1 MKNSIRIFLLASAAL
16 TPSVPALADT
26 ATYTI
31 TTLDPVIAA
40 GGTATF
46 NGILAA
52 PAGNA
57 GLIQL
62 LGDTSTA
69 GAYTVDDTDFQLDT
83 PFTLSP
89 GAFYNG
95 PLFTVTLPGN
105 ASGTYTGFFD
115 ILFSDASSNTFY
127 DSAQF
132 SLSTPAIAA
141 TPEPGSWLLLL
152 TGTACAFVLR
162 RRYANAARA

>member
-1 MKNSIRIFLLASAAL
+1 MKNSTGILLSTAAAL
-16 TPSVPALADT
+16 LTSVPALADT

-31 TTLDPVIAA
+31 TTLNPIVAA

-46 NGILAA
+46 SGIISA
-52 PAGNA
+52 PASNA

-105 ASGTYTGFFD
+105 ARAEPTRA
-115 ILFSDASSNTFY
+115 FSI
-127 DSAQF
+127 F
-132 SLSTPAIAA
+132 SLPM
-141 TPEPGSWLLLL
+141 
-152 TGTACAFVLR
+152 R
-162 RRYANAARA
+162 ARTLSMTTRSSA

>member
-1 MKNSIRIFLLASAAL
+1 MKNSIGILLSTAAAL
-16 TPSVPALADT
+16 TVSVPALADT
-26 ATYTI
+26 ASYTI
-31 TTLDPVIAA
+31 TTSNPIVAA

-46 NGILAA
+46 SGIISAPASNTGIL
-52 PAGNA
+52 
-57 GLIQL
+57 QL

-69 GAYTVDDTDFQLDT
+69 GAYTVDDTDFLLDT

-115 ILFSDASSNTFY
+115 IQFADASSNTFY
-127 DSAQF
+127 DNAQF
-132 SLSTPAIAA
+132 SLSTPAVAA
-141 TPEPGSWLLLL
+141 TPEPGSWLLLS
-152 TGTACAFVLR
+152 TGMACAFMLR
-162 RRYANAARA
+162 RRYSAARA

>member
-1 MKNSIRIFLLASAAL
+1 MKNSIGLLLSTAAVLL
-16 TPSVPALADT
+16 TSVPALADT
-26 ATYTI
+26 ASYAI
-31 TTLDPVIAA
+31 TTLNPIVAA

-46 NGILAA
+46 SGIIAA
-52 PAGNA
+52 PASNA
-57 GLIQL
+57 GLLQL
-62 LGDTSTA
+62 LGDTSTT

-115 ILFSDASSNTFY
+115 IQFADASSNTFY
-127 DSAQF
+127 DNAQF
-132 SLSTPAIAA
+132 SLSTPAVAA
-141 TPEPGSWLLLL
+141 TPEPGSWLLLS
-152 TGTACAFVLR
+152 TGMACALMLR
-162 RRYANAARA
+162 RRYAAARA